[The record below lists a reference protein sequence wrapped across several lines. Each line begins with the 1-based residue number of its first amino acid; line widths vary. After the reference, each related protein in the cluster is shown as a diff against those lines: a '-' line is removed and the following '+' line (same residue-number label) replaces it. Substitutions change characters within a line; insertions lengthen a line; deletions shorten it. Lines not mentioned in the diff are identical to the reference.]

1 MNHETDGRN
10 RAETVRL
17 YPGIH
22 ISFYSL
28 TAETE
33 SFPIDDGHSEQIL
46 EINYCRAGRIGWI
59 RKNGSSVYLGPKDF
73 SLHTMQAY
81 ADSRRTLPN
90 GFYDGMTLRI
100 NLQELANHPPEPL
113 EDAEV
118 IGTLLYEKF
127 CRSASFPS
135 FAGNRATETIFSFF
149 YNQPPAL
156 QLSYQKIKIL
166 ELLLYLCR
174 PDHITER
181 RLTEYQS
188 EQVEIVHKIHEQ
200 LARSLDQRVTIEAL
214 SKQYLM
220 NPTTLKAVFKSVYG
234 NSIAAHMKEHRMEE
248 AARLLAET
256 DRSIAEIA
264 LAVGYDSQSKFSA
277 AFKDCFHM
285 LPKEYRRKR

>member
-135 FAGNRATETIFSFF
+135 FAGNRETETIFSFF

-220 NPTTLKAVFKSVYG
+220 NPTTLKAVFKSG
-234 NSIAAHMKEHRMEE
+234 LRAIP
-248 AARLLAET
+248 
-256 DRSIAEIA
+256 
-264 LAVGYDSQSKFSA
+264 
-277 AFKDCFHM
+277 
-285 LPKEYRRKR
+285 LPRT

>member
-10 RAETVRL
+10 RAKTVRL

-100 NLQELANHPPEPL
+100 NLQELAGHPPSRWRTPRSSGRSSMKNS
-113 EDAEV
+113 A
-118 IGTLLYEKF
+118 GAPPSLLCGEQRDRDHF
-127 CRSASFPS
+127 Q
-135 FAGNRATETIFSFF
+135 FF
-149 YNQPPAL
+149 L
-156 QLSYQKIKIL
+156 
-166 ELLLYLCR
+166 
-174 PDHITER
+174 
-181 RLTEYQS
+181 
-188 EQVEIVHKIHEQ
+188 
-200 LARSLDQRVTIEAL
+200 
-214 SKQYLM
+214 
-220 NPTTLKAVFKSVYG
+220 
-234 NSIAAHMKEHRMEE
+234 
-248 AARLLAET
+248 
-256 DRSIAEIA
+256 
-264 LAVGYDSQSKFSA
+264 
-277 AFKDCFHM
+277 
-285 LPKEYRRKR
+285 